1 MGISTIR
8 LFPIAYHVT
17 LQAYGQWLPGDPRG
31 WHARGDGAFTPP
43 RPGHEVHRALS
54 RERMRG
60 RTVTITESTA
70 SMIEESI
77 TEASRAHGWTLH
89 LAVAV
94 VTHLHVVVT
103 ATAPGLVVI
112 DTIRKE
118 TMRYLIDRGVHDSA
132 ARLWSRGGYFSEIRS
147 ALQLERAV
155 EYVRRHRLRGPGGDD

>member
-1 MGISTIR
+1 
-8 LFPIAYHVT
+8 
-17 LQAYGQWLPGDPRG
+17 
-31 WHARGDGAFTPP
+31 
-43 RPGHEVHRALS
+43 
-54 RERMRG
+54 MRG